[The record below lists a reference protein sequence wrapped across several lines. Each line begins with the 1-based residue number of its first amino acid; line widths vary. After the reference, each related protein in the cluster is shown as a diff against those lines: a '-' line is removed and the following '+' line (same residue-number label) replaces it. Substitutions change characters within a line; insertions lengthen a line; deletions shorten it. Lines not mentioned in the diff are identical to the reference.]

1 MGISAAVL
9 DELSSRDRCGD
20 RLTSTKVLRHLLS
33 NRPNQIVTTGDVCD
47 ALGYRITP
55 QAISNAVGK
64 LTGGAY
70 GLPIIANHG
79 PGGGY
84 ILLVPVLTLGAERC
98 ANCSHRDPRS
108 VCELMSR
115 PRYARIVGLN
125 EWCQGWSKWQS

>member
-9 DELSSRDRCGD
+9 DELSGHDGCSD

-47 ALGYRITP
+47 ALGYRVTP

-64 LTGGAY
+64 LTGGTY
-70 GLPIIANHG
+70 GLPVIANHG

-84 ILLVPVLTLGAERC
+84 ILLVPVLTLGPERC
-98 ANCSHRDPRS
+98 ANCAHRAPLS
-108 VCELMSR
+108 VCRLTSR
-115 PRYARIVGLN
+115 PRYTRIVNLN
-125 EWCQGWSKWQS
+125 EWCRGWSKCQS